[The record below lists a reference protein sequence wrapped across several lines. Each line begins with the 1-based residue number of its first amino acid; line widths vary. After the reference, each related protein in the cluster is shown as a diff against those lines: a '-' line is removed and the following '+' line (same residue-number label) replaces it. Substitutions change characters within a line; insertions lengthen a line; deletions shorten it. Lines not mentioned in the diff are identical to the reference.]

1 MKKTLLTL
9 LTCMSLSS
17 LLVAQNAKE
26 TSIEFN
32 KKSQPAVSADFDMPG
47 MITEGAIKKKMKDA
61 KIKGGNSKD
70 GFITYAEVIIPE
82 IRAEKMDVYFKIED
96 KTTSSTLYM
105 LTSKGYENFMSQ
117 ATDPEVIA
125 KTIAYITSLKKDIMT
140 YGYNDEIAKQ
150 TEKQEDLEK
159 DLKKAV
165 KKGESLVKDKA
176 QTESNI
182 NKNQNNIG
190 NLKADKESQQ
200 KTLDFVRA
208 KTGTVEQMNSI
219 KKEISKQED
228 AVKKATKKYESAL
241 EDADDYKK
249 DLEKT
254 NTNINE
260 NQSEQ
265 VRLKGE
271 IEKVKSLIADLKGKL
286 SAL

>member
-1 MKKTLLTL
+1 
-9 LTCMSLSS
+9 MSLSS

-96 KTTSSTLYM
+96 KATTSTLYM
-105 LTSKGYENFMSQ
+105 LCSKGYENFMSQ
-117 ATDPEVIA
+117 ATDPEVSA

-271 IEKVKSLIADLKGKL
+271 IEKVKSLIADFKGKL

>member
-1 MKKTLLTL
+1 
-9 LTCMSLSS
+9 
-17 LLVAQNAKE
+17 
-26 TSIEFN
+26 
-32 KKSQPAVSADFDMPG
+32 
-47 MITEGAIKKKMKDA
+47 
-61 KIKGGNSKD
+61 
-70 GFITYAEVIIPE
+70 
-82 IRAEKMDVYFKIED
+82 
-96 KTTSSTLYM
+96 
-105 LTSKGYENFMSQ
+105 
-117 ATDPEVIA
+117 
-125 KTIAYITSLKKDIMT
+125 MT